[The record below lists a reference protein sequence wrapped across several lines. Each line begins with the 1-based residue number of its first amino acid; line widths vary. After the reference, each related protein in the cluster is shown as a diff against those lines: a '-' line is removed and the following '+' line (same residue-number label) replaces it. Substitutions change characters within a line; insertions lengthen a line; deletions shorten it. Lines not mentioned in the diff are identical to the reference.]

1 MKAPSELSKRSQ
13 KRWAI
18 VLKEWRLNNQELF
31 LLKEALQSL
40 DEANEAKA
48 VWKKE
53 GMILIDD
60 NKRSY
65 LNPACAME
73 KKCKDHFL
81 RLWSRIGFH
90 KVKAKRRPGRPS
102 ESYIPEF
109 EEGIDANSTE

>member
-1 MKAPSELSKRSQ
+1 M
-13 KRWAI
+13 
-18 VLKEWRLNNQELF
+18 VLKEWKLNNQELF

-48 VWKKE
+48 VWKKD

-90 KVKAKRRPGRPS
+90 KAKAKRSPGRPPAS
-102 ESYIPEF
+102 CEVDFVGEN
-109 EEGIDANSTE
+109 DANTFE